1 MKREI
6 RLMANKAGFAVQRL
20 IRVKVGNM
28 QLDDFNLSSG
38 EYVKLSYSEIND
50 KIFNSSGR

>member
-20 IRVKVGNM
+20 IRFKVGGLR
-28 QLDDFNLSSG
+28 LDEFNLSPG
-38 EYVKLSYSEIND
+38 EYVKLSCSEINN
-50 KIFNSSGR
+50 KIFNSPGR